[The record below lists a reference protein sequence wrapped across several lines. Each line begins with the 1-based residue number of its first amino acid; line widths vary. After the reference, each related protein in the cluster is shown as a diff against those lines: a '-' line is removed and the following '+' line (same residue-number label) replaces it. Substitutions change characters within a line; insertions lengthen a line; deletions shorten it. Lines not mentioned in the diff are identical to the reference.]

1 MLGNQSW
8 LHLFPNSAVCHLR
21 FRGSDHRPLLVE
33 LLQEHESPSIG
44 KRRRKGRF
52 YFEEAWAEEAG
63 CGEIIS
69 KHWVASSARN
79 LNKITAKLR
88 LCASD
93 LKVWNL
99 EHFRRLEEAVKRKKL
114 AFDHVDKALSN
125 DNWKEHQRL
134 EKELDVLRYKE
145 ECYWQQR
152 SKDTWLKCGY
162 RNSKFFHQKASARH
176 AKNRM
181 EGLFD
186 NNEQWCIDEEGMARI
201 AVNYFQT
208 LFVSSSPSTSD
219 LARVLDTVEP
229 RVTQDINAQ
238 LEKPFI
244 FADVKAAVS
253 QMAPSK
259 SPGADGM
266 SALFY
271 QNYWHVVGDEVATAC
286 LGVLNKGMS
295 LSSTN
300 ETLISL
306 IPKVKNPIR
315 ITDYRP
321 ISLCNVIYKI
331 ISKML
336 SNRLWLV
343 MDNVISEEQSAF
355 IPGRLI
361 SDNAIIGFECLHAIK
376 RKRSKKR
383 GYLALKLDMA
393 KAFDRV
399 EWSFVQG
406 IMLKLGFSEVWTKK
420 VMACVTSVS
429 YSVLINGAKSG
440 QLFPTRGLHQ
450 GDPLSPYLFLL
461 CAEGLSSLFH
471 HFKAAGSIQGM
482 RCGRNGPTIS
492 HLFFADDSLLF
503 FEASNDSCLTV
514 KEALTWYETALGQL
528 VSYSKSAVYF
538 GPNVAEDH
546 ADQMTASLGV
556 PKVGGREVLTKAIIQ
571 SIPTYSM
578 SMFKLPFSLIKELHR
593 LCAQFW
599 WGGNNEKKRMHWSR
613 VLQGFY
619 FTNSTFLQ
627 VRKTSSAFF
636 VWRSILWGRELL
648 MQGSHWK
655 IGSGN
660 DTYIYHD
667 RWLPR
672 DGSFRISSPRVL
684 GELSKVS
691 LLKTATGQWNSSL
704 ITDSFHPDEAAAIL
718 SLPTPNRPIADSL
731 TWHYNKRGHYTVRSD
746 YWAYNDWIPTAV
758 NLANHEVPTHKR
770 CLICTEAND
779 TTTHGL
785 WECTAMKLLKVL
797 CKTIFQLNLP
807 SHCSMKEL
815 LRYASECLKGDEMEL
830 LCVLLWRIWFRRNKW
845 IHEKIWLD
853 DNSSHPWKPPE
864 MGIVKINTDAAWCN
878 RTKKFGLGVVIRD
891 HFGSILGS
899 AATPVSSSVSV
910 DVAEGWALKRGAR
923 LAKYLG
929 FSAIE
934 LESDCLG
941 VVMALQQQT
950 HFISELSFVFDSIN
964 DHCNAFQQFSFS
976 YTPTSNQ
983 VAHNLAKLA
992 LSLAD
997 EQI

>member
-1 MLGNQSW
+1 
-8 LHLFPNSAVCHLR
+8 
-21 FRGSDHRPLLVE
+21 
-33 LLQEHESPSIG
+33 
-44 KRRRKGRF
+44 
-52 YFEEAWAEEAG
+52 
-63 CGEIIS
+63 
-69 KHWVASSARN
+69 
-79 LNKITAKLR
+79 
-88 LCASD
+88 
-93 LKVWNL
+93 
-99 EHFRRLEEAVKRKKL
+99 
-114 AFDHVDKALSN
+114 
-125 DNWKEHQRL
+125 
-134 EKELDVLRYKE
+134 
-145 ECYWQQR
+145 
-152 SKDTWLKCGY
+152 
-162 RNSKFFHQKASARH
+162 
-176 AKNRM
+176 
-181 EGLFD
+181 
-186 NNEQWCIDEEGMARI
+186 
-201 AVNYFQT
+201 
-208 LFVSSSPSTSD
+208 
-219 LARVLDTVEP
+219 
-229 RVTQDINAQ
+229 
-238 LEKPFI
+238 
-244 FADVKAAVS
+244 
-253 QMAPSK
+253 
-259 SPGADGM
+259 
-266 SALFY
+266 
-271 QNYWHVVGDEVATAC
+271 
-286 LGVLNKGMS
+286 MS
-295 LSSTN
+295 LTSTN

-336 SNRLWLV
+336 SNRLRLV
-343 MDNVISEEQSAF
+343 MGNVISEEQSAF

-406 IMLKLGFSEVWTKK
+406 IMLKLGFSE
-420 VMACVTSVS
+420 
-429 YSVLINGAKSG
+429 
-440 QLFPTRGLHQ
+440 

-471 HFKAAGSIQGM
+471 HFEAAGRIQGM

-503 FEASNDSCLTV
+503 FEASTDSCLAV
-514 KEALTWYETALGQL
+514 KEALTGYETASGQL
-528 VSYSKSAVYF
+528 VSYSKSTVCF
-538 GPNVAEDH
+538 GPNVAEDL
-546 ADQMTASLGV
+546 ADQLTASLGV
-556 PKVGGREVLTKAIIQ
+556 PKVGCHEKYLGLPCFSGKNKRRLFASIKDRVWNKLSGWKSKFLSTGGREVLTKAIIQ

-578 SMFKLPFSLIKELHR
+578 SMFKLPFSLIKKLHR

-599 WGGNNEKKRMHWSR
+599 WGGNNEKKKMHWSWRILTCPSSLAAR

-627 VRKTSSAFF
+627 VHKTSSDSF

-648 MQGSHWK
+648 MQGSRRK

-672 DGSFRISSPRVL
+672 DGSFRISSPQVL

-704 ITDSFHPDEAAAIL
+704 ITDSFHPDEAASIL
-718 SLPTPNRPIADSL
+718 SLPTPNRPTDDSL
-731 TWHYNKRGHYTVRSD
+731 TWHYNKRGHYTVRSG
-746 YWAYNDWIPTAV
+746 YWVAKGGMETISSSSSSNHIPWWKQFWRLQIPAKIRIFVWKAYNDWIPTAV
-758 NLANHEVPTHKR
+758 NLANHGVPTHKR
-770 CLICTEAND
+770 SWAQQHLEDFKTASNKQ
-779 TTTHGL
+779 TTPHIPI
-785 WECTAMKLLKVL
+785 A
-797 CKTIFQLNLP
+797 
-807 SHCSMKEL
+807 
-815 LRYASECLKGDEMEL
+815 A
-830 LCVLLWRIWFRRNKW
+830 
-845 IHEKIWLD
+845 
-853 DNSSHPWKPPE
+853 HPWKPPE

-878 RTKKFGLGVVIRD
+878 RTKKF
-891 HFGSILGS
+891 
-899 AATPVSSSVSV
+899 
-910 DVAEGWALKRGAR
+910 EGWALEKGAR

-976 YTPTSNQ
+976 HTPRTSNQ

-997 EQI
+997 EQIWRGRGPDCIASMATADIQPLIS